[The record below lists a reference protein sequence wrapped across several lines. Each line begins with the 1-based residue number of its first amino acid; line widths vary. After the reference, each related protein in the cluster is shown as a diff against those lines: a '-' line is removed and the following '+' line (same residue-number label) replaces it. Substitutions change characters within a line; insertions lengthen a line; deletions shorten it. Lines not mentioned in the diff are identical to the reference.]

1 MNNLR
6 NDLFIKFA
14 IVVFIIIALFEGAL
28 IFALT
33 KSFNMHLKDRLVII
47 ATEIANSKKNISNL
61 IALQHKYK
69 VYPLFVKVTTLSHPI
84 KDLKKYEGFEIKNV
98 KTPSGKEKVLIYNYV
113 KDNKIISVKTII
125 SGNSDKIEIVKTISL
140 AISFF
145 IYLIVLLVGYK
156 FIDTIAQNIENTI
169 KRLKFFNSNVSHELK
184 TPLTIMK
191 GEIELALKNGKCDET
206 LLKSLLNELNYIND
220 ITEKLLFLTKKDFT
234 KKDFKE
240 IDLEDIILELF
251 EKYSK
256 RIAINLDISD
266 DEFYIYGDKT
276 LLKMA
281 ISNLIENSIKYGA
294 KHIDITL
301 KKTKNK
307 IKLIIKDDGIGIPK
321 EKLPFIFDEFYR
333 VDESRNKKVK
343 GFGLGL
349 AIVKSI
355 LNLHKAKINVES
367 EINKGVKIT
376 IEFNL
381 V

>member
-14 IVVFIIIALFEGAL
+14 AVVFIIIALFEGAL

-47 ATEIANSKKNISNL
+47 ATEIANSKNLSNL
-61 IALQHKYK
+61 IQLQHKYR
-69 VYPLFVKVTTLSHPI
+69 VYPLFVKVTTLSKPI
-84 KDLKKYEGFEIKNV
+84 KDLKKYENFEIKKV
-98 KTPSGKEKVLIYNYV
+98 DTPTGKEKMLIYHYV
-113 KDNKIISVKTII
+113 KDNKIITVKTII
-125 SGNSDKIEIVKTISL
+125 SGNIDKIEIVRTISL

-156 FIDTIAQNIENTI
+156 FIDTISTNIDNTI

-191 GEIELALKNGKCDET
+191 GEIELALKNKKCDEN
-206 LLKSLLNELNYIND
+206 LLKSLLNEINYIND

-240 IDLEDIILELF
+240 IDLEDIVLELF

-256 RIAINLDISD
+256 RISINLDIND
-266 DEFYIYGDKT
+266 DEYIIYGDKT

-281 ISNLIENSIKYGA
+281 FSNLIENSIKYGA
-294 KHIDITL
+294 KHINISL
-301 KKTKNK
+301 KKKKHK
-307 IKLIIKDDGIGIPK
+307 IKLILEDDGIGIPK
-321 EKLPFIFDEFYR
+321 GKLPFIFDEFYR

-355 LNLHKAKINVES
+355 LNLHKAKISVDS

>member
-14 IVVFIIIALFEGAL
+14 AVVFIIIALFEGAL

-47 ATEIANSKKNISNL
+47 ATEIANSKNLSNL
-61 IALQHKYK
+61 IQLQHKYR
-69 VYPLFVKVTTLSHPI
+69 VYPLFVKVTTLSKPI
-84 KDLKKYEGFEIKNV
+84 KDLKKYEGFEIKKV
-98 KTPSGKEKVLIYNYV
+98 ATPTGKEKMLIYHYV
-113 KDNKIISVKTII
+113 KDNKIITVKTII
-125 SGNSDKIEIVKTISL
+125 SGNIDKIEIVRTISL

-156 FIDTIAQNIENTI
+156 FIDTISTNIDNTI

-191 GEIELALKNGKCDET
+191 GEIELALKNKKCDEN
-206 LLKSLLNELNYIND
+206 LLKSLLNEINYIND

-240 IDLEDIILELF
+240 IDLEDIVLELF

-256 RIAINLDISD
+256 RISINLDIND
-266 DEFYIYGDKT
+266 DEYIIYGDKT

-281 ISNLIENSIKYGA
+281 FSNLIENSIKYGA
-294 KHIDITL
+294 KHINISL
-301 KKTKNK
+301 KKKKHK
-307 IKLIIKDDGIGIPK
+307 IKLILEDDGIGIPK
-321 EKLPFIFDEFYR
+321 GKLPFIFDEFYR

-355 LNLHKAKINVES
+355 LNLHKAKISVDS